1 MQRLKV
7 KNTHPANLLSFV
19 VVRGGHGVSLWR
31 KTLPGAA
38 AFSSSLQSMRLC
50 CSFPIAVCIQIVSAS
65 WGFECVYQ
73 RRARLCCDRLDSEL
87 FWVNSGTENNPSL
100 PARPDL
106 FCHFSQSCAHW
117 YSCSCYSLQSAAE
130 EVWLMATLRAIF
142 LWFIK

>member
-87 FWVNSGTENNPSL
+87 FWVHSGTENSPSL

-106 FCHFSQSCAHW
+106 FCHFSVLR
-117 YSCSCYSLQSAAE
+117 SL
-130 EVWLMATLRAIF
+130 VF
-142 LWFIK
+142 LFVLLSSISGGGSLINGNTESNLPVIH